1 MGERYALDASISR
14 GAKKSE
20 MRKEAD
26 EQRKDL
32 RAFETDG
39 GQLRVA
45 SGVALITQPISS
57 SVRPSSP
64 MLDTLN

>member
-1 MGERYALDASISR
+1 MLSMPILVAARR
-14 GAKKSE
+14 NQ

-45 SGVALITQPISS
+45 SGVALIARPISS
-57 SVRPSSP
+57 SVRPSSS